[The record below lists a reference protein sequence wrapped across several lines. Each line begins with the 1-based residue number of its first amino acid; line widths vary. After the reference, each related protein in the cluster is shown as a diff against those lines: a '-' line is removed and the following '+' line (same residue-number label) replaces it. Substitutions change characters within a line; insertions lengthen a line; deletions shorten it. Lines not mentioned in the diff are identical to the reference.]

1 MTVRASLQTST
12 RVAALLVAAAIV
24 LATPYVAVVA
34 VRSGVFCVVP
44 AKAAIRI
51 SESPVYASR
60 LPAV

>member
-1 MTVRASLQTST
+1 MTVRASLQTSA

-24 LATPYVAVVA
+24 LATPYVAVVV
-34 VRSGVFCVVP
+34 VRSGVICGVP

-51 SESPVYASR
+51 SESLGYASR